1 MRTPSPRC
9 RFATVV
15 VLSVS
20 ALAVQDGPDAMRALR
35 AMELDGSS
43 SERAIER
50 ETSYQETVCSL

>member
-20 ALAVQDGPDAMRALR
+20 ALAAEDGPDAMRALR
-35 AMELDGSS
+35 AMERDGSS
-43 SERAIER
+43 SERAIAR
-50 ETSYQETVCSL
+50 ETSDQEAVCSR